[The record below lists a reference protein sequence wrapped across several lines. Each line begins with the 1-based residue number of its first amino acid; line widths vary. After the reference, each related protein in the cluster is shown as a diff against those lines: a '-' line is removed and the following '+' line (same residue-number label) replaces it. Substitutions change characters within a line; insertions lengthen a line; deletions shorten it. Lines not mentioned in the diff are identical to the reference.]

1 MKCHDCLIKDAVAV
15 KQYGNVYIVL
25 CEECADK
32 HKSKK
37 EEIKNEIDKTIS

>member
-25 CEECADK
+25 CEECVEK
-32 HKSKK
+32 HRSKK
-37 EEIKNEIDKTIS
+37 EEKINNEDN